1 MCRACRDGGR
11 RFPSRLETAACS
23 HQPGDV
29 VAMAAGD
36 GGGDGG
42 QAAPL
47 LTEPPSGGVMPL
59 ASERNSVSQSTWQVL
74 IGCFACMAAIGILS
88 LKPPSWTCFQKAS
101 YFHLVRLL
109 HQAAFQFLQR
119 AGFHAVRSTWNNPF
133 QLAFYLFM
141 EPGLHP
147 TPAGHKGAS
156 QLPRTGCGEHCR
168 SGRDGITQGCAHAR
182 LLYFRNDLG
191 AAYCSAQLQVGVGH
205 QAPRAPA
212 VGSPKWAESRFIWR
226 GGRKPTHVTST
237 AGHQLRN
244 AAQLRACLRVATG
257 SKVA

>member
-1 MCRACRDGGR
+1 
-11 RFPSRLETAACS
+11 
-23 HQPGDV
+23 
-29 VAMAAGD
+29 
-36 GGGDGG
+36 
-42 QAAPL
+42 
-47 LTEPPSGGVMPL
+47 MPL

-74 IGCFACMAAIGILS
+74 MGCFACMAAIGILS
-88 LKPPSWTCFQKAS
+88 LKPPNWTCFQKAS

-147 TPAGHKGAS
+147 TPAGHRGAS

-191 AAYCSAQLQVGVGH
+191 AAYCSAQLQVGVGQ

-226 GGRKPTHVTST
+226 GGRKPTHAPMSRLLQGTSC
-237 AGHQLRN
+237 AMQLSSEHASVLQP
-244 AAQLRACLRVATG
+244 AAKRHGMKQCLERPEFGVNPSHPSQQG
-257 SKVA
+257 KLLVFSSPLLGIGRELFCPSPQ